1 MEKKSV
7 YNNVV
12 EAIGNTP
19 IIRLNQ
25 ITKDLKTEIFVKL
38 EVCNPGGSV
47 KDRIASYIIE
57 DAEKKGLLKPGYTI
71 VEATSGN
78 TGVGLCMVAVQ
89 KGYKIVAVISDKQS
103 VDKINTLKALGA
115 EVVIC
120 PAKVEPEDPR
130 SYYSVAEK
138 LSKENPKAILANQY
152 HNEANVKAHY
162 KSTGPEIW
170 EQMNGNID
178 YFVAGMG
185 TGGTISGCSR
195 FLKEKNPQL
204 KSFGIDPEGSILAN
218 FHQTKEIGEAKSY
231 LTEGIGED
239 IIPKNTHFEMI
250 DETITVTDQ
259 EAVHYLHQLSKKE
272 GIFVGSS
279 SGAAVAGAVKAAKKL
294 DKPGRM
300 LVILPDGGGK
310 YLNKFFNPEW
320 LKKNNLHIE

>member
-1 MEKKSV
+1 MEKKNIC
-7 YNNVV
+7 NNVV

-19 IIRLNQ
+19 IIRLNH
-25 ITKDLKTEIFVKL
+25 ITKGLPMEIFVKL
-38 EVCNPGGSV
+38 EACNPGGSI
-47 KDRIASYIIE
+47 KDRIASCIVE

-78 TGVGLCMVAVQ
+78 TGVGLCMVAIQ
-89 KGYKIVAVISDKQS
+89 KGYKVVAVISSKQS

-115 EVVIC
+115 KVIVC
-120 PAKVEPEDPR
+120 PAEVEPEDPR

-138 LSKENPKAILANQY
+138 ITKEDPHAILANQY

-162 KSTGPEIW
+162 TSTGPEIW
-170 EQMNGNID
+170 RQMDGNMD

-195 FLKEKNPQL
+195 FLKEKKPNL
-204 KSFGIDPEGSILAN
+204 KSFGVDPEGSILAN
-218 FHQTKEIGEAKSY
+218 FHQTKEIMEAKSY

-250 DETITVTDQ
+250 DEVITVTDK
-259 EAVHYLHQLSKKE
+259 EAVHYLHQLSKME

-279 SGAAVAGAVKAAKKL
+279 SGAAVAGAIKAAKKL
-294 DKPGRM
+294 NRPGRM

-320 LKKNNLHIE
+320 LKKHNLTIE